1 MRYPGFVGVLLRWA
15 SAVRQRTLS
24 ALGGRA
30 IGLAAVLVTIATAL
44 LANATVN
51 PGTDVQPGRAA
62 AAVAGYPSLP
72 LSFEPNRGQTDGE
85 VRFLAR
91 VPGCT
96 AWLTPQEV
104 VLGLRAPGRAAR
116 DGRDA
121 RAGGEHVAVSPFRL
135 DVVRLRWVGAK
146 IAPELTGLDVRG
158 GASNYLLG
166 DDPTAWLTGVPHF
179 ARVRYAGVY
188 PGIDVELYGAE
199 QRLEYDFVVAPGRD
213 PRQIE
218 LELAGARSVRV
229 RSDGDLELR
238 LAHGTL
244 VQHRPL
250 VYQNTAAGRREV
262 RGEYVRRG
270 RNRIGFTVGRYDRA
284 LPLVIDPVLSY
295 ATYLGGSDA
304 DLAMGVALGS
314 GGEVYLTGGTSSAN
328 FPVKGAFQTAFG
340 GSEDVFVTKLDAAGA
355 TLVYST
361 FLGASSNERGMSIA
375 VDGNGKAIVTGFTQS
390 TNFPLKNAFQST
402 SGTNTDAFVA
412 KLAASGAALEFS
424 TYLGGSGYDYAYAVA
439 TDSGGAAY
447 VTGFTESTNFP
458 TASAFDTTHN
468 GDRDVFVTKLAAA
481 GTMVYSTLLG
491 GSGRDEG
498 HGIAVAASGHAYV
511 TGYTGSS
518 NFPLVGAY
526 QLTPAGPPYEAFV
539 TKLAP
544 AGNALT
550 YSTFLGGNSEDYGTA
565 IAVDGSGQAVVVG
578 HTWSSTFPT
587 VNPFQATKVGNR
599 DAFVTKL
606 NAAGNGLLYSSYLGG
621 SSPDYAYGVAISSG
635 GVAYI
640 TGETSSTDF
649 PTSQPQQATYGGGAS
664 DAFLTAVSVSGSA
677 IEYST
682 FLGGSVADVGWA
694 VAQTGGA
701 VVVAGQTTSTNFPVA
716 NAYTPTYRG
725 GSSDAF
731 LAKLTFGET
740 YPYRYWIPSA
750 SRAAGS
756 GGSQWRTDLGV
767 LNANGARSDLEL
779 VFYSSTQRTGTAF
792 VAGASQSILV
802 DVVGQLGGSGSAAL
816 EVRSALPVR
825 VSSRTYNLNTAGAQ
839 CYPNATLGQNLD
851 ALTVPQGLATG
862 ESAFLTQL
870 VENAAFRTNISV
882 TNMSAAA
889 ATAKVELFD
898 GAGTKLTEYPVSLNA
913 GQFKQEAKPF
923 FAKAGQT
930 NMSRGYAKITVT
942 AGAGVVAYASV
953 IDNVTQDPTTGA
965 MQR

>member
-1 MRYPGFVGVLLRWA
+1 MRYAVLVGELLRYS
-15 SAVRQRTLS
+15 SAARRQTRS
-24 ALGGRA
+24 APGGRA
-30 IGLAAVLVTIATAL
+30 LGLTAVLVTLATAL

-51 PGTDVQPGRAA
+51 PGTNVQRGGAA
-62 AAVAGYPSLP
+62 ATAAGYPRLP
-72 LSFEPNRGQTDGE
+72 LSFEPNRGQTDEE
-85 VRFLAR
+85 VGFLAR
-91 VPGCT
+91 MPGYSI
-96 AWLTPQEV
+96 WLTPREA
-104 VLGLRAPGRAAR
+104 VLGLRAAGHGGP
-116 DGRDA
+116 DG
-121 RAGGEHVAVSPFRL
+121 L
-135 DVVRLRWVGAK
+135 DVVRLRWLGADPSPRVVGLEQ
-146 IAPELTGLDVRG
+146 APGL
-158 GASNYLLG
+158 SNYLVG
-166 DDPTAWLTGVPHF
+166 DDPAAWLTGIPHF

-188 PGIDVELYGAE
+188 PGIDLELYGSDR
-199 QRLEYDFVVAPGRD
+199 QLEYDFVVAPGSD
-213 PRQIE
+213 PRRIE
-218 LELAGARSVRV
+218 IELAGARSVHVSR
-229 RSDGDLELR
+229 DGALAVR

-250 VYQNTAAGRREV
+250 VYQDTADGRLEI
-262 RGEYVRRG
+262 RGRYVRRG
-270 RNRIGFTVGRYDRA
+270 GNRVGFKVGRYDRT

-295 ATYLGGSDA
+295 STYLGGSDA
-304 DLAMGVALGS
+304 DLAMGVALGAA
-314 GGEVYLTGGTSSAN
+314 GEVYLTGGTSSAN

-355 TLVYST
+355 SLVYST
-361 FLGASSNERGMSIA
+361 YLGASSNERGMSIA

-390 TNFPLKNAFQST
+390 TNFPLKSAFQST

-412 KLAASGAALEFS
+412 KLAANGAALEFS
-424 TYLGGSGYDYAYAVA
+424 TYLGGSGYDYAYSVA
-439 TDSGGAAY
+439 TDSGGATY

-458 TASAFDTTHN
+458 TASAFDTTQG

-498 HGIAVAASGHAYV
+498 HGIAVAATGHAFV
-511 TGYTGSS
+511 TGHTGST
-518 NFPLVGAY
+518 NFPLLGAY
-526 QLTPAGPPYEAFV
+526 QLTPAGGPYEVFV

-544 AGNALT
+544 AGNALA
-550 YSTFLGGNSEDYGTA
+550 YSTFLGGNSEDYGSA
-565 IAVDGSGQAVVVG
+565 IAVDGSGQAFVVG
-578 HTWSSTFPT
+578 HTWSTNFPT
-587 VNPFQATKVGNR
+587 VSPFQASKVGNR

-635 GVAYI
+635 GIAYV
-640 TGETSSTDF
+640 TGETASTDF
-649 PTSQPQQATYGGGAS
+649 PMSQPQQATYGGGAS

-677 IEYST
+677 LDYST
-682 FLGGSVADVGWA
+682 FLGGSVADIGWA
-694 VAQTGGA
+694 VAHSGGA

-716 NAYTPTYRG
+716 NAYTATYRG

-731 LAKLTFGET
+731 LARFTFGET

-750 SRAAGS
+750 SRAS
-756 GGSQWRTDLGV
+756 GALGSQWRTDVGV
-767 LNANGARSDLEL
+767 LNVNGARSDFEL

-792 VAGASQSILV
+792 VAAGSQSILV
-802 DVVGQLGGSGSAAL
+802 DVVGQVSGSGSAAL
-816 EVRSALPVR
+816 EVRSSLPVK

-839 CYPNATLGQNLD
+839 CYPNGTLGQNLD
-851 ALTVPQGLATG
+851 ALTLPQGLAAG

-870 VENAAFRTNISV
+870 TENAAFRTNISV

-898 GAGTKLTEYPVSLNA
+898 GSGTKLTEYTVSLSA

-942 AGAGVVAYASV
+942 AGSGVVAYASV
-953 IDNVTQDPTTGA
+953 IDNVTQDPTTMGI
-965 MQR
+965 QR